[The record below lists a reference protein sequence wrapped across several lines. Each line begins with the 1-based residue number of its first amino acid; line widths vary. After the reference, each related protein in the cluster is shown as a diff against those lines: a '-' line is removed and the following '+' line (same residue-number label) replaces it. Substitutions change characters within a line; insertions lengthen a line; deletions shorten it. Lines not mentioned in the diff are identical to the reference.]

1 VASSSGIEIYVNLV
15 KCIFSGYL
23 LISYSGTKDFVMTTV
38 IIAPT
43 RIEPA
48 RIEEDVKMEL
58 VEASLALVRAS
69 EKLGAGL
76 PPATLGQVAA
86 MIRVMNSYYSN
97 RIEGNN
103 TRPREIEAAL
113 AGSFDEDPRRRA
125 LQQESAAHVRLQ
137 AEIDRRA
144 SAGELEDPSAP
155 DFIRWLHREFYRD
168 VDPAALVLREATTG
182 GAGEI
187 VIKPGEWRDGDV
199 EVGDHVPPP
208 HNCVPAFM
216 DHFHKRFRQDWLHG
230 QATKIL
236 AMATA
241 HHRLNFI
248 HPFYDGNGRVSRLM
262 SHAMAHHAGVGAG
275 GLWSVSR
282 GLARGL
288 EQGVPGR
295 EEYGEMM
302 RLADRVRQGDR
313 DGRGNLSLAAL
324 SRYTKWFLDI
334 CIDQVE
340 FMEEMLDFGGM
351 GERLARYAALR
362 GFRAGGAE
370 LLRAVLVRGRVERG
384 DVATILG
391 VAPRTAR
398 AVIKELSDDGI
409 LGSETPRSALELRF
423 PSQTHE
429 ILFPRLFEG

>member
-1 VASSSGIEIYVNLV
+1 MA
-15 KCIFSGYL
+15 F
-23 LISYSGTKDFVMTTV
+23 

-48 RIEEDVKMEL
+48 RIEENVGVEL
-58 VEASLALVRAS
+58 AEAGMKLAKAS
-69 EKLGAGL
+69 EKLGGGL
-76 PPATLGQVAA
+76 PSATLGQVAA
-86 MIRVMNSYYSN
+86 MVRVMNSYYSN

-113 AGSFDEDPRRRA
+113 AGTFDEDPRRRA

-144 SAGELEDPSAP
+144 AAGVLEDPSDP

-168 VDPAALVLREATTG
+168 VEPAALVLREG
-182 GAGEI
+182 SSDEIGEI
-187 VIKPGEWRDGDV
+187 IMQPGEWRNGDV
-199 EVGDHVPPP
+199 EVGEHVPPP
-208 HNCVPAFM
+208 HAVVPSFM
-216 DHFHKRFRQDWLHG
+216 EHFHNRFRQDRIHG
-230 QATKIL
+230 QLGKIL

-241 HHRLNFI
+241 HHRMNFI
-248 HPFYDGNGRVSRLM
+248 HPFYDGNGRVGRLM
-262 SHAMAHHAGVGAG
+262 SHAMAHHAGIGAN

-288 EQGVPGR
+288 EEGVPGR
-295 EEYGEMM
+295 EEYASMM
-302 RLADRVRQGDR
+302 RLADRDRQGDR

-324 SRYTKWFLDI
+324 VRYTNWFIDV
-334 CIDQVE
+334 CVDQVE
-340 FMEEMLDFGGM
+340 FMTDLLDFGGM
-351 GERLARYAALR
+351 GGRLARYAAAR
-362 GFRAGGAE
+362 EFRPGGAE

-384 DVATILG
+384 DVASILG

-398 AVIKELSDDGI
+398 AVSKELSDDGI
-409 LGSETPRSALELRF
+409 LGSESPRSALELRF

-429 ILFPRLFEG
+429 MLFPRLFEG

>member
-1 VASSSGIEIYVNLV
+1 V
-15 KCIFSGYL
+15 KPG
-23 LISYSGTKDFVMTTV
+23 

-48 RIEEDVKMEL
+48 RIEELIDI
-58 VEASLALVRAS
+58 ALAESALNLARAS
-69 EKLGAGL
+69 DRLGAGL
-76 PPATLGQVAA
+76 PSATLAQVAA

-113 AGSFDEDPRRRA
+113 AGAFDEDPRRRA

-144 SAGELEDPSAP
+144 ANGTLEDPSNP
-155 DFIRWLHREFYRD
+155 EFIRWLHLEFYRD
-168 VDPAALVLREATTG
+168 VDATALVLREVNPD
-182 GAGEI
+182 GEGRI
-187 VIKPGEWRDGDV
+187 VIQPGEWRDGDV
-199 EVGDHVPPP
+199 EVGEHVPPP
-208 HNCVPAFM
+208 HDVVPAFM
-216 DHFHKRFRQDWLHG
+216 DHFHARFRQDWLHG
-230 QATKIL
+230 QTAKIL

-262 SHAMAHHAGVGAG
+262 SHAMAHHAGIGAG
-275 GLWSVSR
+275 GLWSVAR

-288 EQGVPGR
+288 EGGLPGS
-295 EEYGEMM
+295 EEYREMM

-324 SRYTKWFLDI
+324 TQFTGWFLAA
-334 CIDQVE
+334 CLDQVT
-340 FMEEMLDFGGM
+340 FMGELLDFAGM
-351 GERLARYAALR
+351 GDRLGRYAAAQD
-362 GFRAGGAE
+362 FRTGGSE
-370 LLRAVLVRGRVERG
+370 LLRALLIRGQVARG
-384 DVATILG
+384 DVAAILG

-398 AVIKELSDDGI
+398 AVIKELTDNGI
-409 LGSETPRSALELRF
+409 LGSETPRSDLELRF
-423 PSQTHE
+423 PSRTHE
-429 ILFPRLFEG
+429 MLFPRLFEGGQ

>member
-1 VASSSGIEIYVNLV
+1 
-15 KCIFSGYL
+15 
-23 LISYSGTKDFVMTTV
+23 M

-48 RIEEDVKMEL
+48 RIEGEIDFAL
-58 VEASLALVRAS
+58 AEAAISLAQAAS
-69 EKLGAGL
+69 GLGAGL
-76 PPATLGQVAA
+76 PPATLAQVAA

-113 AGSFDEDPRRRA
+113 AGAFDEDPRRRA

-144 SAGELEDPSAP
+144 TAGVLEDPSSP

-168 VDPAALVLREATTG
+168 VDGSALVIRAGAADGTG
-182 GAGEI
+182 RI
-187 VIKPGEWRDGDV
+187 VMIPGEWRDGDV

-208 HNCVPAFM
+208 HDKVPAFM
-216 DHFHKRFRQDWLHG
+216 AHFHARFRQDRMHG
-230 QATKIL
+230 QVAKIL
-236 AMATA
+236 AVATG
-241 HHRLNFI
+241 HHRMNFI

-262 SHAMAHHAGVGAG
+262 SNAMAHHAGIGAG

-288 EQGVPGR
+288 AGGLPGR
-295 EEYGEMM
+295 EEYKEMM
-302 RLADRVRQGDR
+302 HLADRVRQGDR

-324 SRYTKWFLDI
+324 TRFATWFLEV
-334 CIDQVE
+334 CHDQVA
-340 FMEEMLDFGGM
+340 FMGGLLDFAGM
-351 GERLARYAALR
+351 GDRLARYAAAR
-362 GFRAGGAE
+362 DFRAGGADI
-370 LLRAVLVRGRVERG
+370 LRAVLIRGRVERG
-384 DVATILG
+384 DVAAVLG

-398 AVIKELSDDGI
+398 EVIKELSDDGI
-409 LGSETPRSALELRF
+409 LGSVTPRSALELQF

-429 ILFPRLFEG
+429 VLFPRLFEGES